1 MTLASLL
8 DLLIKLWQ
16 CLLPSL
22 LALLAGGCGLMAWI
36 PQQTQNTA
44 QSQRQEVNQ
53 VGTQTADQINLQP
66 PKPSDPPPVPTS
78 KPAAT

>member
-1 MTLASLL
+1 
-8 DLLIKLWQ
+8 
-16 CLLPSL
+16 
-22 LALLAGGCGLMAWI
+22 MAWI